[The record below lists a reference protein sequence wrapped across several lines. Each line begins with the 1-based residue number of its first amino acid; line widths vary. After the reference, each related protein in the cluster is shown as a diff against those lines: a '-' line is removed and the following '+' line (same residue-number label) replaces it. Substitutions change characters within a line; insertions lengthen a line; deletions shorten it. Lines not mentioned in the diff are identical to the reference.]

1 MAWKKLR
8 LVLLLYFCGLP
19 YGFMAATLAAFRATL
34 KLTWEDPSLEGDKV
48 FSYWN
53 NSAVTSSQCDLG
65 EVLHITRCNNGSFL
79 LQIANLLHEGTLEA
93 LEEILYRWALDE
105 GWLD

>member
-1 MAWKKLR
+1 
-8 LVLLLYFCGLP
+8 
-19 YGFMAATLAAFRATL
+19 MAAASIEDFRATL
-34 KLTWEDPSLEGDKV
+34 RLTRSPAGIGDRII

-53 NSAVTSSQCDLG
+53 NETVTYSACDTE
-65 EVLHITRCNNGSFL
+65 EVLHIARHRDGAFH
-79 LQIANLLHEGTLEA
+79 LQIANLAHTGTLGE